1 MKSLREVCRLVDVDR
16 HVLQRIG
23 TSKNNQKPLLPPT
36 HKDESSGYWYY
47 DDTAIE
53 KIWLIKLFRE
63 LGCTYK
69 QIQEILDSSD
79 FDQREWFRKQIEL
92 LDKKKAYIDK
102 LIQVAEL
109 IHTSGMLPTE
119 IENVKEYSIA
129 EYLEHINNS
138 FNSIG
143 IETADRI
150 FGNDHF
156 ISTLNKM
163 FDAWKAGKP
172 PHDAKVQMLAKK
184 AHHAFNAALK
194 ASGYEGFK
202 MFGKMMLSNGDF
214 SFKIDK
220 GIGNGA
226 ANFLGETIK
235 IYVERKENH
244 E

>member
-1 MKSLREVCRLVDVDR
+1 
-16 HVLQRIG
+16 
-23 TSKNNQKPLLPPT
+23 
-36 HKDESSGYWYY
+36 
-47 DDTAIE
+47 
-53 KIWLIKLFRE
+53 
-63 LGCTYK
+63 
-69 QIQEILDSSD
+69 
-79 FDQREWFRKQIEL
+79 
-92 LDKKKAYIDK
+92 
-102 LIQVAEL
+102 
-109 IHTSGMLPTE
+109 MLPTE

-129 EYLEHINNS
+129 EYLEHINNN
-138 FNSIG
+138 FNSIS

-214 SFKIDK
+214 SFKIDE
-220 GIGNGA
+220 GIA
-226 ANFLGETIK
+226 MELPVF
-235 IYVERKENH
+235 
-244 E
+244 